1 LVFIIKVDTL
11 SCLFTKLDQP
21 VFIWVS
27 QADISITKWIMEL
40 REVRFVL
47 LNTILGVWWQTI
59 TLKAVKLI
67 FRVLKKR
74 NIWEQSD
81 ALILI

>member
-1 LVFIIKVDTL
+1 
-11 SCLFTKLDQP
+11 
-21 VFIWVS
+21 
-27 QADISITKWIMEL
+27 MEL

-59 TLKAVKLI
+59 TLKAVELI